1 MQQQGQLLEQQK
13 YNATA
18 RKTIRTAKKNNA
30 TASTTNRTAENPL
43 QQQAQLTELQKIYC
57 NSKDN

>member
-43 QQQAQLTELQKIYC
+43 QQQAQLTDLQKI
-57 NSKDN
+57 